1 LTTAAAGDLSNV
13 AVNYYKAPS
22 QRTVMH
28 RITQGPDGNI
38 WFSELGLNRIGKL
51 VL

>member
-1 LTTAAAGDLSNV
+1 V
-13 AVNYYKAPS
+13 RKAPS